1 MVTIRIK
8 PLSVNESYQ
17 GRRFSTPKLK
27 AYKKTLGYLLPP
39 LTIPKGKLA
48 VRYEFG
54 VSSKSSDADNC
65 VKSFQDTLC
74 EKYGFNDNMIYRL
87 SIEKVDVKKGE
98 EYAAFSIESF
108 A

>member
-1 MVTIRIK
+1 MEFIPIK

-27 AYKKTLGYLLPP
+27 AYKETLGYLLPP
-39 LTIPKGKLA
+39 LIIPKGKLA

-54 VSSKSSDADNC
+54 VSSKMADGDNL

-74 EKYGFNDNMIYRL
+74 EKYGFNDRDIYRWEV
-87 SIEKVDVKKGE
+87 EKVIVPKGE
-98 EYAAFSIESF
+98 EYAAFEIKHF